1 MTLMESKLMHNQK
14 DQILE
19 ELKNKVIHQAEEI
32 ERLTI
37 ITNKY
42 QVGLNLSGN
51 NENNNEYIKEINNL
65 KNQLFEKDSIINNI
79 QNI

>member
-19 ELKNKVIHQAEEI
+19 ELKNKVINQSEEI

-37 ITNKY
+37 VNNK
-42 QVGLNLSGN
+42 
-51 NENNNEYIKEINNL
+51 
-65 KNQLFEKDSIINNI
+65 
-79 QNI
+79 

>member
-19 ELKNKVIHQAEEI
+19 ELKNKVINQSEEI

-37 ITNKY
+37 INNKY
-42 QVGLNLSGN
+42 QMGLNLSGN
-51 NENNNEYIKEINNL
+51 NDNNSE
-65 KNQLFEKDSIINNI
+65 
-79 QNI
+79 

>member
-1 MTLMESKLMHNQK
+1 MTLMESKLMHSQK

-19 ELKNKVIHQAEEI
+19 ELKNKVIHQSEEI

-42 QVGLNLSGN
+42 QSGLNLSGN
-51 NENNNEYIKEINNL
+51 NENNSE
-65 KNQLFEKDSIINNI
+65 
-79 QNI
+79 